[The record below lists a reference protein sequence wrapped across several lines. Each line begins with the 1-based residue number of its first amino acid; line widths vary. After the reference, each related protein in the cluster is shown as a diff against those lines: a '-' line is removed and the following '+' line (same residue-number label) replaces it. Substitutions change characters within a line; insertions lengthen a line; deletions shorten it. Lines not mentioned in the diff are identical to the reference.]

1 MNAKRLVYQ
10 ISFAL
15 LAVGVVALFAR
26 FAHGHRDAAYGSYV
40 VWGLWVAMYLFFA
53 GVSAG
58 AFCVAT
64 LDLLFRVDVFKG
76 TGRVA
81 LWIALVSLGGALLSI
96 GLDLGHMDRI
106 WKVYLQP
113 HFGSVMA
120 QMVWGY
126 TLFGVLLAAALYQ
139 SIKHP
144 ESKALR
150 TLLVVGLPLALFVA
164 GAVGALFGV
173 AASRPAWREGLLP
186 VQFPVLAAA
195 SGTAAVL
202 AAIGL
207 FGDAADPRRSRQIRV
222 LSLAT
227 AALVL
232 AKLYFVWTDYS
243 LALYGKVPVSASA
256 VKAIL
261 FGPHA
266 WAFWILQIVVGT
278 IIPVLV
284 LLRSRGVSP
293 ALAGTM
299 GALALVGIAVARA
312 NVVIPAL
319 TVPELDALATAF
331 SGSPRLQFS
340 YFPSPMEWGV
350 SLGIAGL
357 LTLAFLV
364 GSDRLPLRPGGTEP
378 LSARPKE
385 VA

>member
-1 MNAKRLVYQ
+1 VYQ
-10 ISFAL
+10 ASIVL
-15 LAVGVVALFAR
+15 LALGAVALFAR

-53 GVSAG
+53 GVAAG
-58 AFCVAT
+58 AFCIAT
-64 LDLLFRVDVFKG
+64 LDLLFGLDTFKG

-81 LWIALVSLGGALLSI
+81 LWIALVSLGGALISI

-113 HFGSVMA
+113 NFGSVMA

-126 TLFGVLLAAALYQ
+126 TLFGVLLAAALHQ
-139 SIKHP
+139 AIKNP
-144 ESKALR
+144 GGKALR
-150 TLLVVGLPLALFVA
+150 TVLIVGLPLALFVA

-195 SGTAAVL
+195 SGAAALL

-207 FGDAADPRRSRQIRV
+207 FGPADDPRRARQIRI
-222 LSLAT
+222 LSVAT
-227 AALVL
+227 AVLVL

-261 FGPHA
+261 FGPNA
-266 WAFWILQIVVGT
+266 WAFWILQIAVGT
-278 IIPVLV
+278 AIPVVV
-284 LLRSRGVSP
+284 LLGSKKVSP
-293 ALAGTM
+293 AVAGVM
-299 GALALVGIAVARA
+299 GVLALVGFAVARA

-319 TVPELDALATAF
+319 AVPELDALATAF
-331 SGSPRLQFS
+331 SGSPRLQFT
-340 YFPSPMEWGV
+340 YFPSLMEWGV
-350 SLGIAGL
+350 SLGITGL

-364 GSDRLPLRPGGTEP
+364 GSDRLPLRPVEAAP
-378 LSARPKE
+378 LPFRAKE